1 MACIILQ
8 ISAVFAWITF
18 VIQWAF
24 VNFHWVITTRFK
36 SFIVGRLF
44 VCCTL
49 NDIQC
54 FIPRLRYIFSC
65 KPTIKTE
72 IRYFVWMNILSMN
85 IIRFYMWLQMKNFF
99 MFQEMTYMKNMP
111 LAPLSFN
118 IDPILQLHCCQHF
131 CLSSTAPN
139 NVVKPLI
146 IPSFLNSFLS
156 FSAWTSSVL

>member
-1 MACIILQ
+1 MPNKNRQMACKILQ
-8 ISAVFAWITF
+8 ISAIFAWITF

-24 VNFHWVITTRFK
+24 VNFHGVIATRLK
-36 SFIVGRLF
+36 SLIVGRLF

-72 IRYFVWMNILSMN
+72 IRYFVWMNILAFRWFRMDF
-85 IIRFYMWLQMKNFF
+85 FYIFVMP
-99 MFQEMTYMKNMP
+99 YMKSMA

-118 IDPILQLHCCQHF
+118 IDPILQQHCCQHF
-131 CLSSTAPN
+131 CLSSTAPS

-146 IPSFLNSFLS
+146 IPSFLISFLS

>member
-1 MACIILQ
+1 MSCIILQ

-24 VNFHWVITTRFK
+24 VNFHWVITTRLK
-36 SFIVGRLF
+36 PFIVGRFF

-65 KPTIKTE
+65 KPTIIIE
-72 IRYFVWMNILSMN
+72 IKYFLLIIILVVDRFRMEN
-85 IIRFYMWLQMKNFF
+85 VFIILI
-99 MFQEMTYMKNMP
+99 MTYMNNMA

>member
-1 MACIILQ
+1 MSCIILQ

-24 VNFHWVITTRFK
+24 VNFHWVITTRLK

-44 VCCTL
+44 VCCFL

-65 KPTIKTE
+65 KPTIIIE
-72 IRYFVWMNILSMN
+72 IKYLLLIIILVVDNMWFRMEN
-85 IIRFYMWLQMKNFF
+85 VFIILI
-99 MFQEMTYMKNMP
+99 MTYMNNMA

>member
-1 MACIILQ
+1 MSCIILQ

-65 KPTIKTE
+65 KPTIIIE
-72 IRYFVWMNILSMN
+72 IKYFLKIVILVVAIFNIW
-85 IIRFYMWLQMKNFF
+85 FQMENLFRSLI
-99 MFQEMTYMKNMP
+99 MTYMNIMA

-118 IDPILQLHCCQHF
+118 IDPILQQHCCQHF